1 MFRQGIIHRSV
12 TSLICGL
19 TLFVS
24 SPTTKAATTSESLEL
39 KPNAKRILRVDTGI
53 SQLKTNINGKYLAY
67 VPEGKLG
74 LRVLSMDSGKIME
87 PSGRFIGPSF
97 FWSPDGA
104 RLFFRELRTES
115 GKTISYIRAWD
126 IAQNKNIE
134 IENFPGSSGF
144 LTFDPRDH
152 RILVMYDKGIKSK
165 KLAFPD
171 NRLANWQSSQ
181 RNGTGKWVMAQK
193 GGVFLTESGFTM
205 QKLSDDGSGIE
216 SFDVSPDGSTAAWA
230 TRAGRIYT
238 SKNGL
243 RPDFIDWGRDPKWHP
258 ERPLLVYAGGRMVG
272 NKAADYDLKV
282 ASPGARGSFLTATQ
296 HTSERWPVWKP
307 DGKSIF
313 YTVEGST
320 EIRSLEFVPQIT
332 VIASP
337 HATSNESGTLR

>member
-1 MFRQGIIHRSV
+1 
-12 TSLICGL
+12 
-19 TLFVS
+19 
-24 SPTTKAATTSESLEL
+24 
-39 KPNAKRILRVDTGI
+39 
-53 SQLKTNINGKYLAY
+53 
-67 VPEGKLG
+67 
-74 LRVLSMDSGKIME
+74 
-87 PSGRFIGPSF
+87 
-97 FWSPDGA
+97 
-104 RLFFRELRTES
+104 LRTES

-307 DGKSIF
+307 DGKSIY